1 MMVLVSGG
9 SKCGKSGYA
18 ESVFEDFSGKKIYLA
33 TMQPFGNEAMTAIE
47 RHRKA
52 RSGKGFSTVERFTDV
67 DKADIPD
74 GAGVLL
80 EDLGNLLANEM
91 FSEIPTPDPTEK
103 ILFGIDKIRRAAALF
118 VIVTNNVSADGN
130 AYPDETALYI
140 KHLSELNR
148 AISDRANRV
157 VECVYGIPT
166 VRKERL

>member
-9 SKCGKSGYA
+9 SKCGKSSYA

-33 TMQPFGNEAMTAIE
+33 TMQPFGNEATAAIE

-52 RSGKGFSTVERFTDV
+52 RYGKGFSTVERFTDV

-91 FSEIPTPDPTEK
+91 FSDIPTPDPVEK
-103 ILFGIDKIRRAAALF
+103 ILFGIEQIRRAADLF
-118 VIVTNNVSADGN
+118 VIVTNNVSADGS

-140 KHLSELNR
+140 KNLSGLNR
-148 AISDRANRV
+148 LIAERSDCV
-157 VECVYGIPT
+157 VECVYGIPI

>member
-33 TMQPFGNEAMTAIE
+33 TMQPFGNEAMAAIE

-52 RSGKGFSTVERFTDV
+52 RYGKGFSTVERFTDI

-80 EDLGNLLANEM
+80 EDLGNLLANET
-91 FSEIPTPDPTEK
+91 FSDIPTPDPTEK
-103 ILFGIDKIRRAAALF
+103 ILLGIDKIRRAAALF

-140 KHLSELNR
+140 KNLSELNR
-148 AISDRANRV
+148 AIANRADRV
-157 VECVYGIPT
+157 AECVYGIPIA
-166 VRKERL
+166 RKERL

>member
-18 ESVFEDFSGKKIYLA
+18 ESLFSDFRGEKIYLA
-33 TMQPFGNEAMTAIE
+33 TMQPFGNEAMAAIE
-47 RHRKA
+47 RHRRA
-52 RSGKGFSTVERFTDV
+52 RYGKGFSTVERFTDIEG
-67 DKADIPD
+67 AGIPS
-74 GAGVLL
+74 GSGVLL

-118 VIVTNNVSADGN
+118 VIVTNNVSADGS
-130 AYPDETALYI
+130 AYSDEIMLYI
-140 KHLSELNR
+140 KKLSELNR
-148 AISDRANRV
+148 ALSDRANRV
-157 VECVYGIPT
+157 VECVYGIPI